1 MCYLFSYLEV
11 NLLIYYQ
18 FFCHF
23 FLKDFDWP
31 IEGLLVP
38 NSPSMKKPVCKTPDQ
53 HVHVRLR
60 VLRNGDKDE
69 NRALI
74 VISPD
79 ISPEW
84 KMQ

>member
-1 MCYLFSYLEV
+1 M
-11 NLLIYYQ
+11 YYQ
-18 FFCHF
+18 FFCRF

-53 HVHVRLR
+53 YVRVRLR